1 MIKIGNV
8 NKFYNKGKSNELH
21 VLNDISLSLPSKGVV
36 ALFGRS
42 GCGKSTLFNLIGGL
56 DKF

>member
-42 GCGKSTLFNLIGGL
+42 GCGKSTLFNLIG
-56 DKF
+56 